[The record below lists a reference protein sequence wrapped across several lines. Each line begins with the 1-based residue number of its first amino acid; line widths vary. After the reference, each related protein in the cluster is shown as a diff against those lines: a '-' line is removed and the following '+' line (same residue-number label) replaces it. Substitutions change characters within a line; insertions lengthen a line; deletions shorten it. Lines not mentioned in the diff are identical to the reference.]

1 MDTAAQ
7 SPPAAAQN
15 ASNAAS
21 TPQPAPK
28 RRRTSGQPS
37 SRGVANLTPEQLARK
52 RQNDREAQRAIRE
65 RTKQQIERL
74 NGRIRELESQQ
85 PYHEL
90 QMALR
95 AKEAVQ
101 AENDDIRRRLS
112 SVMTLIQPILGTHGL
127 NGMSRPSAAAKTAVA
142 DFRPVQSWP
151 PPPNQ
156 HMQIPDQRG
165 YHHGVPQVQEP
176 QPPHDQTSPS
186 SPTSQSANGRNWGS
200 AFPGVPPTSHVRG
213 WHPAQ
218 PPYDQPRSNIH
229 PDLEF
234 GQNSDERLGVNFLL
248 DNRAK
253 LSNGL
258 AHGGPAGMQ
267 SSGLDFNG
275 RPMEAW
281 NTLPRSLEATC
292 PLDSLLLDFLAE
304 RHAQAAEGAAPL
316 KSLVGPLYP
325 DFSYLLNP
333 DKPDQSHPLSKV
345 FTDILRTFPDIS
357 GLPER
362 VAVLYMMFLLMR
374 WQIEPSQENYE
385 RLPDWM
391 TPRPSQLFTP
401 HPVWNDYLPWPR
413 LRDRIIIDQPQQAF
427 DNFFIPYT
435 TSLSLNWPHNPRDCL
450 LPASSVAA
458 AAPSINTTPSGIPID
473 PATEASPA
481 PPAPTS
487 VTPEG
492 SPKPAEREGSG
503 DSSISGNSNADDG
516 NGNADGSGDDD
527 DQWVI
532 NPAFEAHLRN
542 IDNWS
547 LGPAFRA
554 AFPELAAYVKI
565 VEQ

>member
-7 SPPAAAQN
+7 SPPAAAANTPPPNQ
-15 ASNAAS
+15 

-74 NGRIRELESQQ
+74 NNRIRELESQQ

-101 AENDDIRRRLS
+101 TENDDIRRRLS
-112 SVMTLIQPILGTHGL
+112 TVMSLIQPILGTHGL
-127 NGMSRPSAAAKTAVA
+127 NGTPL
-142 DFRPVQSWP
+142 QLP
-151 PPPNQ
+151 PHDAGDPRAQQ
-156 HMQIPDQRG
+156 HMHIPDQRA
-165 YHHGVPQVQEP
+165 YHHGVSQVQEP
-176 QPPHDQTSPS
+176 QPPHDQTNES
-186 SPTSQSANGRNWGS
+186 SPTSQGANGRHWGP
-200 AFPGVPPTSHVRG
+200 AFPGAPPTSHVRG
-213 WHPAQ
+213 WHPQQ

-253 LSNGL
+253 LNNG
-258 AHGGPAGMQ
+258 HGGPMPPGMQ

-275 RPMEAW
+275 RPLEAW
-281 NTLPRSLEATC
+281 NTLPRTLEATC

-304 RHAQAAEGAAPL
+304 RHAQAAEGAPI
-316 KSLVGPLYP
+316 KTLVGPLYP

-333 DKPDQSHPLSKV
+333 DKDDQSHPLSKV

-362 VAVLYMMFLLMR
+362 VAVLYIMFMLMR

-413 LRDRIIIDQPQQAF
+413 LRDHIITDQPQQAF

-450 LPASSVAA
+450 LPASSVPA
-458 AAPSINTTPSGIPID
+458 SINTTPSGIPVD
-473 PATEASPA
+473 PATEASPT
-481 PPAPTS
+481 PATGS
-487 VTPEG
+487 TNAVSGNDSATGGDG
-492 SPKPAEREGSG
+492 SPTTTGEAGSV
-503 DSSISGNSNADDG
+503 ADE
-516 NGNADGSGDDD
+516 

-532 NPAFEAHLRN
+532 NPEFEGHLRN
-542 IDNWS
+542 IENWS
-547 LGPAFRA
+547 LGPQFRA
-554 AFPELAAYVKI
+554 AFPGLANYVKI
-565 VEQ
+565 QDR

>member
-7 SPPAAAQN
+7 SPPVAAPN
-15 ASNAAS
+15 APNAAS
-21 TPQPAPK
+21 TPQPAAK

-112 SVMTLIQPILGTHGL
+112 SVMSLIQPILGTHGL
-127 NGMSRPSAAAKTAVA
+127 NGT
-142 DFRPVQSWP
+142 
-151 PPPNQ
+151 
-156 HMQIPDQRG
+156 
-165 YHHGVPQVQEP
+165 
-176 QPPHDQTSPS
+176 PS
-186 SPTSQSANGRNWGS
+186 SPTSQSANGRNWGA
-200 AFPGVPPTSHVRG
+200 AFPGVPPTSHVRA
-213 WHPAQ
+213 WHPQQ

-253 LSNGL
+253 LNNGL
-258 AHGGPAGMQ
+258 PHGGPEGMQ

-281 NTLPRSLEATC
+281 NTLPRSLDATC

-304 RHAQAAEGAAPL
+304 RHAQAAEGAPL
-316 KSLVGPLYP
+316 KGLVGPAYP

-333 DKPDQSHPLSKV
+333 DKNDQSHPLSKV

-362 VAVLYMMFLLMR
+362 VAVL
-374 WQIEPSQENYE
+374 
-385 RLPDWM
+385 
-391 TPRPSQLFTP
+391 
-401 HPVWNDYLPWPR
+401 PR
-413 LRDRIIIDQPQQAF
+413 LRDRIIADQPQQAF

-458 AAPSINTTPSGIPID
+458 AGSINTTPGGIPID

-481 PPAPTS
+481 PTAVPPPASSITS
-487 VTPEG
+487 EG
-492 SPKPAEREGSG
+492 SPKPADGDAISGG
-503 DSSISGNSNADDG
+503 DSNSSANSNSDG
-516 NGNADGSGDDD
+516 NGNAADGNGDDD
-527 DQWVI
+527 EDQWVI

-547 LGPAFRA
+547 LGPEFRA

-565 VEQ
+565 LEQ

>member
-1 MDTAAQ
+1 MDTAVQ
-7 SPPAAAQN
+7 SPPAAAQ
-15 ASNAAS
+15 
-21 TPQPAPK
+21 TPPNQTPSQQPQAK

-74 NGRIRELESQQ
+74 NNRIRELESQQ

-112 SVMTLIQPILGTHGL
+112 SVMSLIQPILGTHGL
-127 NGMSRPSAAAKTAVA
+127 NELAAAAERSPLQLPPHDAA
-142 DFRPVQSWP
+142 DPRAQ
-151 PPPNQ
+151 Q
-156 HMQIPDQRG
+156 HMQMADQRA
-165 YHHGVPQVQEP
+165 YHHDVSQTQEP
-176 QPPHDQTSPS
+176 QPPHDQTNAS
-186 SPTSQSANGRNWGS
+186 SPGSQSANGRHWGP

-213 WHPAQ
+213 WHPQQ

-234 GQNSDERLGVNFLL
+234 GQNSDERLGVSFLL
-248 DNRAK
+248 DNNRAK
-253 LSNGL
+253 LNNGL
-258 AHGGPAGMQ
+258 HHNGQVPPGMH

-275 RPMEAW
+275 RPLEAW
-281 NTLPRSLEATC
+281 NTLPRTLEATC
-292 PLDSLLLDFLAE
+292 PLDNLLLDFLAE
-304 RHAQAAEGAAPL
+304 RHAQAAEGAPS
-316 KSLVGPLYP
+316 KTLVGPLYP

-333 DKPDQSHPLSKV
+333 EKHDQSHPLSKV

-362 VAVLYMMFLLMR
+362 VAVLYIMFLLMR
-374 WQIEPSQENYE
+374 WQIEPTQKNYE

-413 LRDRIIIDQPQQAF
+413 LRDHIITDQPQQAF

-435 TSLSLNWPHNPRDCL
+435 TSLSLNWPHNPRDVL
-450 LPASSVAA
+450 LPASSSSASA
-458 AAPSINTTPSGIPID
+458 NASNPSINTTSSGIPVD
-473 PATEASPA
+473 PATEASPSA
-481 PPAPTS
+481 LQESTTPP
-487 VTPEG
+487 G
-492 SPKPAEREGSG
+492 SPKASDAGSG
-503 DSSISGNSNADDG
+503 DGGSAD
-516 NGNADGSGDDD
+516 AFPEPE
-527 DQWVI
+527 WVI
-532 NPAFEAHLRN
+532 NPDFEVHLRN
-542 IDNWS
+542 IENWS
-547 LGPAFRA
+547 LGPQFRA
-554 AFPELAAYVKI
+554 AFPELAVYVKI
-565 VEQ
+565 KEQ

>member
-7 SPPAAAQN
+7 SPPVAAPN
-15 ASNAAS
+15 APNAAS
-21 TPQPAPK
+21 TPQPAAK

-112 SVMTLIQPILGTHGL
+112 SVMSLIQPILGTHGL
-127 NGMSRPSAAAKTAVA
+127 NGTPL
-142 DFRPVQSWP
+142 QLP
-151 PPPNQ
+151 PHDAGDPRAQQ
-156 HMQIPDQRG
+156 HMQIPDQRA
-165 YHHGVPQVQEP
+165 YQHGVPQVQEP

-186 SPTSQSANGRNWGS
+186 SPTSQSANGRNWGA
-200 AFPGVPPTSHVRG
+200 AFPGVPPTSHVRA
-213 WHPAQ
+213 WHPQQ

-253 LSNGL
+253 LNNGL
-258 AHGGPAGMQ
+258 PHGGPEGMQ

-281 NTLPRSLEATC
+281 NTLPRSLDATC

-304 RHAQAAEGAAPL
+304 RHAQAAEGAPL
-316 KSLVGPLYP
+316 KVLVGPAYP

-333 DKPDQSHPLSKV
+333 DKNDQSHPLSKV

-374 WQIEPSQENYE
+374 WQIEPTQENYE

-401 HPVWNDYLPWPR
+401 HPVWNDYIPWPR
-413 LRDRIIIDQPQQAF
+413 LRDRIIADQPQQAF

-458 AAPSINTTPSGIPID
+458 AGSINTTPGGIPID

-481 PPAPTS
+481 PAVPPPASSITS
-487 VTPEG
+487 EG
-492 SPKPAEREGSG
+492 SPKPADG
-503 DSSISGNSNADDG
+503 DVISGADDSNSSGVNSNSDG
-516 NGNADGSGDDD
+516 NGNAADGNGDDD
-527 DQWVI
+527 EDQWVI

-547 LGPAFRA
+547 LGPEFRA